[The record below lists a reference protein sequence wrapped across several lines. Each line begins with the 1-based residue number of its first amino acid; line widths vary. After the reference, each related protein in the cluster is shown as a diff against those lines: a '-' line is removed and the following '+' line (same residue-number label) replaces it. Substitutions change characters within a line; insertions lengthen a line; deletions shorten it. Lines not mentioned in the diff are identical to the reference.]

1 MNITTRDRE
10 AGWRP
15 ALVLATI
22 GAVLLVVVGVAAA
35 VLLAGR
41 AATPAEEG
49 SGSSAQSG
57 QEASAGQDGSGA
69 LVARAAGE
77 TAIYDHPSAQA
88 PSGTVPE
95 VTPFGTETV
104 MLITENGAAE
114 HDGWFEVRT
123 PVRPNDA
130 TGWVRADAVEVE
142 EVDLAVD
149 IDLDGRELTVLDSG
163 EELLSTQAGIGE
175 PAYPTPPG
183 RFYITDK
190 LKTPDPGGA
199 YGPYALGLSAYSEVL
214 TEFMGGD
221 GQVGIH
227 GTDTP
232 SSIGKASSHGCV
244 RISNELIEELAHL
257 LPLGTPVTIS

>member
-1 MNITTRDRE
+1 MNVTTRDPETRM
-10 AGWRP
+10 RP
-15 ALVLATI
+15 ALVLV
-22 GAVLLVVVGVAAA
+22 AVGTLLLVVAGVVAA
-35 VLLAGR
+35 VLVAGR
-41 AATPAEEG
+41 AATPAEDG
-49 SGSSAQSG
+49 SGGSARPGDAS
-57 QEASAGQDGSGA
+57 SAGQDGPGA
-69 LVARAAGE
+69 LVARATGE
-77 TAIYDHPSAQA
+77 TAIYDDPLEQT

-104 MLITENGAAE
+104 MLVTENGAAE
-114 HDGWFEVRT
+114 HDGWLEVRT

-130 TGWVRADAVEVE
+130 TGWVREDAVEVD

-183 RFYITDK
+183 RFYVTDK
-190 LKTPDPGGA
+190 LQTPEPGGA

-232 SSIGKASSHGCV
+232 SSIGQASSHGCV
-244 RISNELIEELAHL
+244 RISNELIEELAHM